1 MSTRM
6 LPPTFGPQSISPIT
20 LASGRS
26 YSPSAAS
33 YQDVNDSDANVLE
46 ANFWTRV
53 SLVGTTAQ
61 RPASPG
67 NTQTLRGTRYVDTST
82 STLLI
87 HDGIVWRV
95 PETGAPG

>member
-26 YSPSAAS
+26 FSPSAAS

-53 SLVGTTAQ
+53 ALAGTTAQ
-61 RPASPG
+61 RPTSPG
-67 NTQTLRGTRYVDTST
+67 NPQTLRATRYVDT
-82 STLLI
+82 TLGQLVV
-87 HDGIVWRV
+87 HDGLVWRI
-95 PETGAPG
+95 PETGVVA